1 MRVKLRVVEGPHA
14 GQEFSFDEH
23 DNFIVGRGPQAH
35 FRLPKM
41 DRYFSRI
48 HFMVEINPPFCRLM
62 DMQSRNGTLVNDRR
76 VKRSDLKNGDI
87 IRGGN
92 TRIEVS
98 IEQDEPISGE
108 ETIPPRPLAPS
119 SSAAAFDGAD
129 HDSTIPPPSARQPQ
143 NRPDRDRKPRSK
155 SKLPSSSEPP
165 KGEAPSDPLES
176 TNVPQP
182 VPATPPHKVPAKAKP
197 RPPSDKT
204 VAPPERP
211 PKAGIE
217 VLPADY
223 EKKIREQPQPISG
236 YKIVEEIG
244 RGAMG
249 VVYLALRE
257 ANQSVVALKT
267 IIPMVDATQEDF
279 ERFAREAQILKA
291 LSHPLIV
298 SFHDTGESDGVL
310 YFAMDYIVGTD
321 ASKLLRKEEQPFSVG
336 RAVNLVCQLLEAL
349 DYAHAK
355 RFVHRDIKPSNLLV
369 TKQSGQE
376 VTRLS
381 DFGLA
386 REYQASKLSGLTM
399 MGDVGGTT
407 PFMAPEQI
415 THYRDTKPAAD
426 LYSAGA
432 TLYHLL
438 TKKHVYNFSRDV
450 GEQLVMILRNDPVPI
465 HTRRADIPDELAEV
479 IHCSLSRNPQDRFAD
494 AQRMGEA
501 LQQFRER
508 G

>member
-1 MRVKLRVVEGPHA
+1 
-14 GQEFSFDEH
+14 
-23 DNFIVGRGPQAH
+23 
-35 FRLPKM
+35 
-41 DRYFSRI
+41 
-48 HFMVEINPPFCRLM
+48 
-62 DMQSRNGTLVNDRR
+62 
-76 VKRSDLKNGDI
+76 
-87 IRGGN
+87 
-92 TRIEVS
+92 
-98 IEQDEPISGE
+98 
-108 ETIPPRPLAPS
+108 
-119 SSAAAFDGAD
+119 
-129 HDSTIPPPSARQPQ
+129 
-143 NRPDRDRKPRSK
+143 
-155 SKLPSSSEPP
+155 
-165 KGEAPSDPLES
+165 
-176 TNVPQP
+176 
-182 VPATPPHKVPAKAKP
+182 VPAKAKP
-197 RPPSDKT
+197 VRPAASADASSQR
-204 VAPPERP
+204 APITGVEY
-211 PKAGIE
+211 
-217 VLPADY
+217 LPYDY
-223 EKKIREQPQPISG
+223 EKKIRKQPQPIAG

-267 IIPMVDATQEDF
+267 IIPMVDATREDY

-298 SFHDTGESDGVL
+298 SFHDTGESDGIL
-310 YFAMDYIVGTD
+310 YFAMDYVVGTD
-321 ASKLLRKEEQPFSVG
+321 ASQLLKREKQPFAVG

-369 TKQSGQE
+369 TKQSGRE

-415 THYRDTKPAAD
+415 THYRDAKPPAD

-450 GEQLVMILRNDPVPI
+450 SEQLIMILQNDPVPI
-465 HTRRADIPDELAEV
+465 HDRRANVPAKLAEV
-479 IHCSLSRNPQDRFAD
+479 VHRSLARSLDERFPD
-494 AQRMGEA
+494 ARSMQQA
-501 LQQFRER
+501 LLPFRDTH
-508 G
+508 